1 MRTIV
6 KYVVMDLFRNRIV
19 LGYMLML
26 LFVTAG
32 IFQMDSN
39 ITKGLMSLMNLT
51 LIIVPLVSIIFSTIY
66 VYNSSE
72 FIELMLAQPIQRSA
86 LWLSIYLGLALSL
99 CTAFVVGVG
108 IPLLLFAFSGTGLI
122 MLFSG
127 VMLSVV
133 FVGIAL
139 WASIYTRDKAKGI
152 GIAILLW
159 FLMTVIYDALVLAVV
174 FQLNEYPLEKPMI
187 LLTLLNPVDLARV
200 MILLKLD
207 LSALMGYTGALFR
220 EFLGSKQGFTVA
232 MLMLIIWSFL
242 PVVYSLKKFKSKDL

>member
-1 MRTIV
+1 
-6 KYVVMDLFRNRIV
+6 
-19 LGYMLML
+19 
-26 LFVTAG
+26 
-32 IFQMDSN
+32 
-39 ITKGLMSLMNLT
+39 
-51 LIIVPLVSIIFSTIY
+51 
-66 VYNSSE
+66 
-72 FIELMLAQPIQRSA
+72 
-86 LWLSIYLGLALSL
+86 
-99 CTAFVVGVG
+99 
-108 IPLLLFAFSGTGLI
+108 

-127 VMLSVV
+127 VMLSVI

-159 FLMTVIYDALVLAVV
+159 FLMTVIYDALVLTVV
-174 FQLNEYPLEKPMI
+174 FQLNDYPLEKPMI

-220 EFLGSKQGFTVA
+220 EFLGSTQGFTVA

>member
-1 MRTIV
+1 MKTIV
-6 KYVVMDLFRNRIV
+6 KYVVLDLFRNRII
-19 LGYMLML
+19 LGYLLML
-26 LFVTAG
+26 LFITTG
-32 IFQMDSN
+32 LFQLDSN
-39 ITKGLMSLMNLT
+39 TTKGLLSLMNLT

-72 FIELMLAQPIQRSA
+72 FIELMLAQPIKRSE

-99 CTAFVVGVG
+99 STAFVAGVGV
-108 IPLLLFAFSGTGLI
+108 PLMIFAFSATGLI
-122 MLFSG
+122 MLISG
-127 VMLSVV
+127 VLLSVV

-174 FQLNEYPLEKPMI
+174 FQMSDYPLEKPMI

-220 EFLGSKQGFTVA
+220 EFLGSKQGFA
-232 MLMLIIWSFL
+232 LALLMLFIWSFL
-242 PVVYSLKKFKSKDL
+242 PVAYSLKKFKSKDL